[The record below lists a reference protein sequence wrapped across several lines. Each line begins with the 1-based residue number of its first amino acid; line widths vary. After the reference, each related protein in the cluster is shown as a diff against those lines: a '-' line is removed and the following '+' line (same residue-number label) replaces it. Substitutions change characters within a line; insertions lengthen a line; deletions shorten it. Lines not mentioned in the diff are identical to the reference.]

1 MTKNLNTIETELT
14 AEDVDNNG
22 HVSEVGYLKV
32 ANWAYW
38 EICERVGLLKLY
50 DQYRVSG
57 IVFDTHMKFKKEIFK
72 GEKVMVRL
80 RFSMLE
86 DIRKIIRRLDILNN
100 ENEVVVEIISNGGFL
115 NLEKRKI
122 VEPPKEILETCL
134 KYLKD

>member
-1 MTKNLNTIETELT
+1 
-14 AEDVDNNG
+14 
-22 HVSEVGYLKV
+22 
-32 ANWAYW
+32 
-38 EICERVGLLKLY
+38 
-50 DQYRVSG
+50 
-57 IVFDTHMKFKKEIFK
+57 
-72 GEKVMVRL
+72 MVRL

-122 VEPPKEILETCL
+122 VEPPKELLETCL